1 MTEKKVNTFCGGKG
15 WLCAAM
21 MIMMLNACDGR
32 RSSIRRLTIL
42 WAKGFVV
49 VVMGGGLE
57 ADDNS
62 PWKGLATFCEYLF
75 YSQKKVADYENHS
88 LLALTLG

>member
-1 MTEKKVNTFCGGKG
+1 
-15 WLCAAM
+15 M

-49 VVMGGGLE
+49 VVMGGGGIFQKIKNREELE
-57 ADDNS
+57 E
-62 PWKGLATFCEYLF
+62 T
-75 YSQKKVADYENHS
+75 
-88 LLALTLG
+88 